1 MAFSHGS
8 QAVTS
13 IDASEGGAL
22 TAISAY
28 LTNVSFS
35 AEREISEIRPQGGA
49 AVTQMVG
56 PVASTF
62 TLEGG
67 FDPTVHAMFTTAM
80 AAASPVTR
88 TFEHGPAGSTTGLP
102 KASAEVYVAS
112 YETEADSENPNT
124 WTAELVVSGAVSY
137 TTF

>member
-22 TAISAY
+22 TAISAF

-67 FDPTVHAMFTTAM
+67 FDPTAHVMFTSAM

-102 KASAEVYVAS
+102 KLTAEVYVAS
-112 YETEADSENPNT
+112 YETESDSENPNS
-124 WTAELVVSGAVSY
+124 WTAELVVAGAVTY
-137 TTF
+137 TTY